1 MAKHSYDC
9 AGMATKYGVLCG
21 DGRTIMPGAFKE
33 QDGAEVPVVW
43 MHQHNDIGN
52 VLGHALLKSCPEGV
66 RAYVTFN
73 DTEQGQKAR
82 TIVKNR
88 DITSFSIWAD
98 HLSYAGDRS
107 RGNVAHGIIRELS
120 LVLAGANPDAHIE
133 EVMAHDSE
141 DSDIGVIYNDPGS
154 INYDSGEFEDVLEH
168 SAEIKEEPEMA
179 EEKKPTEIKKTSSE
193 NEKTVK
199 DVVESMTEE
208 QRNVMYALI
217 GAAMDSDSEDVERNK
232 NTKEEPEMI
241 KHNVF
246 DQNAPTQNEDVLSHD
261 AMATIIDNAKKGRL
275 TLKEATEDYLEHSAG
290 DYGIKDIGKL
300 FPEYHELNTPPK
312 FIDRDQTAVGII
324 MAGVKHVPF
333 SRVKTSFADIT
344 SDEARAR
351 GYTKGKK
358 KIEEVFTLLKRT
370 TDPQTVYKKQKF
382 DRDDIIDI
390 TDFDVVA
397 WVKGEMRGKLDEEI
411 ARAIMVGDGRSP
423 ADDSKISAEH
433 IRPIWTDDKLFTIN
447 RQIEKGSSDANL
459 VNNIMDDA
467 IRARKE
473 YRGSGNPAF
482 FTTEDVL
489 AEMLLLKDKN
499 GRRIYKSVDELAT
512 AMRVSRI
519 VTSPLFENQ
528 KREVEHSETQKKDV
542 YTLQGIIVNL
552 ADYTVGADKGGAVA
566 LFDGFDIDYNQY
578 KYLIETRCSGALTVP
593 KSAIVFETMETVSTT
608 ADTNSHSDAA

>member
-168 SAEIKEEPEMA
+168 SAEVKEEPEMA
-179 EEKKPTEIKKTSSE
+179 EKKKPTENQE
-193 NEKTVK
+193 TVK
-199 DVVESMTEE
+199 DVYDAMSDKQKQVVNYM
-208 QRNVMYALI
+208 VGMAL
-217 GAAMDSDSEDVERNK
+217 SDK
-232 NTKEEPEMI
+232 NDKNNEEEPEMI

-246 DQNAPTQNEDVLSHD
+246 DQNAPTKTEDVLSHD
-261 AMATIIDNAKKGRL
+261 AMATIIDDAKKGRL

-344 SDEARAR
+344 ADEARAR

-382 DRDDIIDI
+382 DRDDIMDI
-390 TDFDVVA
+390 TNFDVVA
-397 WVKGEMRGKLDEEI
+397 WVKGEMRGKLNEEI

-447 RQIEKGSSDANL
+447 RQIEKGSSDADL

-542 YTLQGIIVNL
+542 YTLQGIIVNP

-566 LFDGFDIDYNQY
+566 LFDDFDIDYNQY